1 MNIIDNCRY
10 LIEAGA
16 DVNQKD
22 GVSIRIPYTAMCE
35 CMFCLSTILYHM
47 CMQSFDHIMLIHILS
62 YYVIV
67 CII

>member
-22 GVSIRIPYTAMCE
+22 GVSIRIPYQPCVKISFVFQLYCITCE
-35 CMFCLSTILYHM
+35 YNHSIIL
-47 CMQSFDHIMLIHILS
+47 C
-62 YYVIV
+62 
-67 CII
+67 